1 MGFPVRRQRRD
12 LRGAAAA
19 TRAASVGGCTV
30 LREPRLSVIVL
41 SYNRIE
47 AMRACLQSVLALD
60 YPDVE
65 VVVVDNASTNDAPD
79 MIAREFPSVRLYR
92 SPENLGICRGRNA
105 AARFATGSYLW
116 VLDND
121 AEIVDRDAAR
131 RLIALLESDPTLGV
145 IGGEAA
151 LDAQGR
157 VIGTKDLRMTLNG
170 MVRGTMILDRP
181 DWELTD
187 TNMLE
192 GCNMFMRREL
202 FVRLG
207 GFDPGCLFHWDDNDF
222 CFRVNKLGLRNAV
235 VGRSPVVHH
244 YVGEA
249 RKLMPYRN
257 GRSRM
262 YFVLKNYPLWRIA
275 LLPLLDLA
283 FLLNPLNATRFV
295 DKARRL
301 AFGAKSN
308 VVSLRGGDRQ
318 RPGRAADWPGAFRR
332 AVAYAETILAGYL
345 YLLPTARAAF
355 RARRRAPDSL
365 GEIDVSGLTPSGGVD
380 DTVRWPEAVNG

>member
-1 MGFPVRRQRRD
+1 LG
-12 LRGAAAA
+12 
-19 TRAASVGGCTV
+19 
-30 LREPRLSVIVL
+30 EPRLSVIVL

-47 AMRACLQSVLALD
+47 AMRTCLRSILALD

-92 SPENLGICRGRNA
+92 SPENLGICHGRNA
-105 AARFATGSYLW
+105 AARFTTGTYLW

-121 AEIVDRDAAR
+121 AEIVDPQAAR
-131 RLIALLESDPTLGV
+131 RLIALLESDPTIGV

-151 LDAQGR
+151 LDRDGQ
-157 VIGTKDLRMTLNG
+157 VIGTKDLRMTANG
-170 MVRGTMILDRP
+170 MVRGRMLLGRP
-181 DWELTD
+181 AWELHD

-222 CFRVNKLGLRNAV
+222 CYRVNKLGLRNVV

-249 RKLMPYRN
+249 RKLMPWRN

-262 YFVLKNYPLWRIA
+262 YFVLKNYPWWRIA

-283 FLLNPLNATRFV
+283 FLLNPANAARFV
-295 DKARRL
+295 DKAKRL

-308 VVSLRGGDRQ
+308 VVTLRGNGA
-318 RPGRAADWPGAFRR
+318 GRADWRGALRR
-332 AVAYAETILAGYL
+332 AVAYVETMLAGYVFL
-345 YLLPTARAAF
+345 IPTARAAL
-355 RARRRAPDSL
+355 RARRRAPDSF
-365 GEIDVSGLTPSGGVD
+365 GELDVSAIRPAGGAAID
-380 DTVRWPEAVNG
+380 WPRAVNG

>member
-1 MGFPVRRQRRD
+1 MG
-12 LRGAAAA
+12 
-19 TRAASVGGCTV
+19 
-30 LREPRLSVIVL
+30 EPRLSVIVL

-47 AMRACLQSVLALD
+47 AMRDCLASVLALD

-65 VVVVDNASTNDAPD
+65 VVVVDNASSNDAPE
-79 MIAREFPSVRLYR
+79 MIAREFPSVKLYR
-92 SPENLGICRGRNA
+92 SPRNLGICHGRNA
-105 AARFATGSYLW
+105 AARFTTGTYLW

-121 AEIVDRDAAR
+121 AEIVDPQAAR
-131 RLIALLESDPTLGV
+131 RLIGLLESDPTLGV

-151 LDAQGR
+151 LDADGR
-157 VIGTKDLRMTLNG
+157 VIGTKDLRMTMNG
-170 MVRGTMILDRP
+170 MVRGRMILGRP
-181 DWELTD
+181 AWELHD

-192 GCNMFMRREL
+192 GCNMFMRRDL

-222 CFRVNKLGLRNAV
+222 CYRVERLGLRNAV

-249 RKLMPYRN
+249 RKLLPYRN

-283 FLLNPLNATRFV
+283 FVLNPQNVTRFV
-295 DKARRL
+295 DKAKRL
-301 AFGAKSN
+301 AFGGKSG
-308 VVSLRGGDRQ
+308 VVTLRAGSGTRG
-318 RPGRAADWPGAFRR
+318 PADWPGALRR
-332 AVAYAETILAGYL
+332 AVAYGETMLAGYL
-345 YLLPTARAAF
+345 FLVPTARAAL

-365 GEIDVSGLTPSGGVD
+365 NEVDVSALEPSGGTD
-380 DTVRWPEAVNG
+380 DTRMRWPQAVNG

>member
-1 MGFPVRRQRRD
+1 MWGMD
-12 LRGAAAA
+12 
-19 TRAASVGGCTV
+19 V
-30 LREPRLSVIVL
+30 LGEPRLSVIVL
-41 SYNRIE
+41 SYNRID
-47 AMRACLQSVLALD
+47 AMRDCLASVLALD

-79 MIAREFPSVRLYR
+79 MIAREFPSVKLYR
-92 SPENLGICRGRNA
+92 SPRNLGICHGRNA
-105 AARFATGSYLW
+105 AARFTTGTYLW

-121 AEIVDRDAAR
+121 AEIVDPQAAR
-131 RLIALLESDPTLGV
+131 RLIGLLESDPSLGV

-151 LDAQGR
+151 LDAEGR
-157 VIGTKDLRMTLNG
+157 VIGTKDLRMTMNG
-170 MVRGTMILDRP
+170 MVRGRMILDRP
-181 DWELTD
+181 PYELHD

-222 CFRVNKLGLRNAV
+222 CYRVSRLGLRNVV

-249 RKLMPYRN
+249 RKLLPYRN

-283 FLLNPLNATRFV
+283 FILNPLNATRFI
-295 DKARRL
+295 DKAKRL
-301 AFGAKSN
+301 SFGGKSG
-308 VVSLRGGDRQ
+308 VVSLRGNS
-318 RPGRAADWPGAFRR
+318 RAHRGPADWSGALRR
-332 AVAYAETILAGYL
+332 AVAYAETIVAGYL
-345 YLLPTARAAF
+345 YLVPTACAAR
-355 RARRRAPDSL
+355 RARRRSPDSL
-365 GEIDVSGLTPSGGVD
+365 SEIDVSGLKPPGETEAKRL
-380 DTVRWPEAVNG
+380 RWPEAVNG